1 MGKISKLDLL
11 TGFIQHN
18 MCIHVCCVYYIFSFQ
33 HAKSWLHTNIHGS
46 LLHEDVGLLHIIV
59 EDTNQNCACV
69 VTASGL
75 SVQPTYLLPHLHE
88 VLY

>member
-1 MGKISKLDLL
+1 MGKIYKLGLL

-18 MCIHVCCVYYIFSFQ
+18 MCIPVCCVYYTFSFQ

-46 LLHEDVGLLHIIV
+46 LLHEGVGLLHIIV
-59 EDTNQNCACV
+59 EDTNQTCVYV
-69 VTASGL
+69 VTTSGL
-75 SVQPTYLLPHLHE
+75 SVQPTYILPYLHK